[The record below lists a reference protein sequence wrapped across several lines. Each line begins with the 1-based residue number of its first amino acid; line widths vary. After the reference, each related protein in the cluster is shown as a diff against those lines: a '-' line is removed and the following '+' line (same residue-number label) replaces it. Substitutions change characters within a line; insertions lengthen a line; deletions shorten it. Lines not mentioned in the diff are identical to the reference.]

1 MWLEYEGIPLKWQF
15 PLGVLLDSLEVSI
28 ENGPVNLKLYVSQ
41 IDNTKVIPC
50 ENQDTLKTNYLSYLK
65 EANALK
71 YSKENKV
78 LNLQTKYID
87 QLRQLVYN
95 NDIKLLKE
103 FKSIMSIL
111 SVNGFAQI
119 EKYPVRFVFEKAKIV
134 LTKPFEVNAFKEEKT
149 ILLITMKQYFCKVLK
164 EEYYEKIKE
173 KYNIYIHGIKVN
185 ETMPFVFYY
194 DNFNYWDNYLYIV
207 FVPKQQS
214 ENNTNE

>member
-15 PLGVLLDSLEVSI
+15 PLGVLLDSLEISI

-41 IDNTKVIPC
+41 IENTKVIPC
-50 ENQDTLKTNYLSYLK
+50 ENQDTLKINYLSYLK

-78 LNLQTKYID
+78 LNLKTKYID
-87 QLRQLVYN
+87 QLRELVYK
-95 NDIKLLKE
+95 NDTSLLKE
-103 FKSIMSIL
+103 FRNIMTVL
-111 SVNGFAQI
+111 SENSQL

-134 LTKPFEVNAFKEEKT
+134 LTKPFEVNAFKEGKP
-149 ILLITMKQYFCKVLK
+149 ISLITMKQYFCKVLK

-173 KYNIYIHGIKVN
+173 KYNIYIHGTKVN

-194 DNFNYWDNYLYIV
+194 DHFNYWDNYLYIV
-207 FVPKQQS
+207 LVPKQKAD
-214 ENNTNE
+214 NNTNE